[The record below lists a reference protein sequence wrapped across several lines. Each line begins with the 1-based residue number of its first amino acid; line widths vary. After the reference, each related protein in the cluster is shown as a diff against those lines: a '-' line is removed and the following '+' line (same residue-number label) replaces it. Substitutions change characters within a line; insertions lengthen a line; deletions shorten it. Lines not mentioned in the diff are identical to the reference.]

1 MKVFKFKLDAI
12 LNLKNLAK
20 NEALQTYVVFQQ
32 KRRTLEDQAEKSTE
46 KIYDLRRKID
56 NQRQSLSVAHKNAYY
71 LEVLDHEQLKLTL
84 TKEKISQAK
93 KEEKAALQYYLIL
106 KKEEE
111 IIKKMKFN
119 IKKKHDSAAQLSEQ
133 KDLEERINQRTYK
146 P

>member
-20 NEALQTYVVFQQ
+20 NEALQSYVVFQQ
-32 KRRTLEDQAEKSTE
+32 KRRTLEDQAEKSME
-46 KIYDLRRKID
+46 KIYDVRRKID